1 MDGHNTFSFRILT
14 PGGELVQGDITQI
27 HVRSHLGSLGV
38 MAKHEPLV
46 AACPAG
52 IIRIQQDGVWVRFK
66 SEAFLLKMDGTSVT
80 ILTSFA
86 QYHGDRTED
95 D

>member
-1 MDGHNTFSFRILT
+1 MDTYNTFPFQILT
-14 PGGELVQGDITQI
+14 PGGEVVQGEITQI
-27 HVRSHLGSLGV
+27 QARSFIGSFGV

-52 IIRIQQDGVWVRFK
+52 IIRVLQDGVWVRFK
-66 SEAFLLKMDGTSVT
+66 SDAFVLKADGKKVT

-86 QYHGDRTED
+86 KYHGDRAD